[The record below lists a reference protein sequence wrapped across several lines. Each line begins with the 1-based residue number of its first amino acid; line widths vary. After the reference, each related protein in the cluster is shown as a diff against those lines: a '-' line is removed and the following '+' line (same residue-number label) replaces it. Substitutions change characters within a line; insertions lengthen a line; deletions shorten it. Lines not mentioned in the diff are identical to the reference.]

1 MSVRSAGSGTVLY
14 QADQAWTEHVKKHRQ
29 KLAGICG
36 RHLNR
41 PVRVQTIDG
50 HTYEG
55 TIVGTDGCHLH
66 LMTRPTEHDHRFF
79 GPYAAN
85 SILTLVL
92 YELLV
97 ITLLI

>member
-1 MSVRSAGSGTVLY
+1 MPMRASGSDTVEPFYKADGKWIEQVRHTR
-14 QADQAWTEHVKKHRQ
+14 HR
-29 KLAGICG
+29 LATLCG
-36 RHLNR
+36 QCMNR
-41 PVRVQTIDG
+41 NVRVQTMDG

-55 TIVGTDGCHLH
+55 VVVGSDGCHLH
-66 LMTRPTEHDHRFF
+66 LMTEDSRFF
-79 GPYAAN
+79 GPYAAS